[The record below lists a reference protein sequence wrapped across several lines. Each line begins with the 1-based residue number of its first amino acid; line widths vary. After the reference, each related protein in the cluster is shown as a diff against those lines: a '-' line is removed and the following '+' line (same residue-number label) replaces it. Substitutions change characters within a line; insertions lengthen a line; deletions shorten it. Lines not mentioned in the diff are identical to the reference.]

1 MMFSGEAANHRVP
14 GYWVVLVFGFWFLV
28 FGFWFLVFGFW
39 FLVFGF
45 WFLVFGFWFLGA
57 SRQAEH
63 RCYRSLFCFFFLKC
77 KTIQQSAKGAI
88 FR

>member
-45 WFLVFGFWFLGA
+45 WVLLG
-57 SRQAEH
+57 RPN
-63 RCYRSLFCFFFLKC
+63 
-77 KTIQQSAKGAI
+77 IGATDLY
-88 FR
+88 FVSSF